1 MKNIKIYVLFLALIS
16 VVSACELTD
25 NIDPKSARDV
35 APGSLLTSAEE
46 TFVYTLDE
54 LSMNVNIS
62 RFLAQYASQT
72 AYTQESRYNFAD
84 RQIPDTYWNNM
95 YRSCMID
102 LVDAKNRLLAQDLD
116 AASNARRDNKVA
128 IINIIQTYIYHT
140 LVDYFGN
147 VPYTEA
153 LMGMENM
160 TPAYDDAE
168 TIYGDLLQTLTDAIA
183 TFDANPSSGSWGS
196 EDILLG
202 GDVAMWKKVAA
213 SLKLRI
219 AMRLADVDAAT
230 AQANAEAAINAGLL
244 EAGEALTLQWLGQD
258 PYVNTYY
265 RRFEID
271 GRTDYAPSKTIIDK
285 MLALNDPRIPA
296 YFTQVDTSGEGDFV
310 YWGLQYGL
318 TSNVNVKSYSTF
330 APVMFEPDYPS
341 VLIAYDEVQ
350 FLLAE
355 AAQRGFTT
363 PLTAQEH
370 YEAAITASVEWWTGS
385 DDGVASYL
393 ADGDVAWDAARWKEL
408 LGTQKW
414 IALYNRGNEGYA
426 SWRLFDWPVLSP
438 PPDMTQEDIPL
449 RWPYPFNELDLN
461 PDSYNAAATAIG
473 GDDVRTQLFWD
484 VTPNSDSPSP
494 N

>member
-16 VVSACELTD
+16 VVSACELAD
-25 NIDPKSARDV
+25 NIDPKSAREV
-35 APGSLLTSAEE
+35 EPGSLLTSAEE

-62 RFLAQYASQT
+62 RFLVQYASQT

-84 RQIPDTYWNNM
+84 RQIPDTYWNSM
-95 YRSCMID
+95 YRSCLID
-102 LVDAKNRLLAQDLD
+102 LKDAKEQLLATDLD
-116 AASNARRDNKVA
+116 PASNAVRDNKVS
-128 IINIIQTYIYHT
+128 IINILECYVIHT

-147 VPYTEA
+147 VPYSEA
-153 LMGMENM
+153 LMGMDNM
-160 TPAYDDAE
+160 QPVYDDAE
-168 TIYGDLLQTLTDAIA
+168 TVYIDLLDRLTDEIGALDSDIA
-183 TFDANPSSGSWGS
+183 AWGA
-196 EDILLG
+196 EDIIFG
-202 GDVAMWKKVAA
+202 GDVDMWRKAAA
-213 SLKLRI
+213 SLKLRM
-219 AMRLADVDAAT
+219 AMRLADVDATT
-230 AQANAEAAINAGLL
+230 AQTYAEEAIDEGLL
-244 EAGEALTLQWLGQD
+244 ESGEAMALNWLGQD

-265 RRFEID
+265 RRFTID

-285 MLALNDPRIPA
+285 MLGLDDPRMPA
-296 YFTQVDTSGEGDFV
+296 YFTMIDTSANGDQPKV

-330 APVMFEPDYPS
+330 APEMFQPDYPS

-355 AAQRGFTT
+355 AAQRGFST
-363 PLTAQEH
+363 PQTAEEH
-370 YEAAITASVEWWTGS
+370 YEEAITASVEWWTGS
-385 DDGVASYL
+385 DDGVADYL
-393 ADGDVAWDAARWKEL
+393 NHADVAWDAARWKEL
-408 LGTQKW
+408 IGTQKW

-426 SWRLFDWPVLSP
+426 SWRIFDWPVLSP

-461 PDSYNAAATAIG
+461 PDSYTAAASAIG

>member
-1 MKNIKIYVLFLALIS
+1 MKNIKIYVSFLALIS
-16 VVSACELTD
+16 LVSACELTD
-25 NIDPKSARDV
+25 NIDPKSAREV
-35 APGSLLTSAEE
+35 APSSLLTSAEE

-54 LSMNVNIS
+54 LSMNINIS
-62 RFLAQYASQT
+62 RFLVQYAAQT

-84 RQIPDTYWNNM
+84 RQIPDSYWNGM

-102 LVDAKNRLLAQDLD
+102 LEDAKAQLLATDLD
-116 AASNARRDNKVA
+116 DAANAKRDNKVA
-128 IINIIQTYIYHT
+128 IIDIIEVYIVHT

-147 VPYTEA
+147 VPYSEA
-153 LMGMENM
+153 LVGMENM
-160 TPAYDDAE
+160 TPVYDDAA
-168 TIYGDLLQTLTDAIA
+168 TIYDDLMQRLTDVIA
-183 TFDANPSSGSWGS
+183 TFNANAGAGSWGA

-202 GDVAMWKKVAA
+202 GDIAMWKKVAA
-213 SLKLRI
+213 SLKLRL
-219 AMRLADVDAAT
+219 AMRLADTDAT
-230 AQANAEAAINAGLL
+230 AAKANAEAAINAGLL
-244 EAGEALTLQWLGQD
+244 EDGEALTLEWMGQD

-285 MLALNDPRIPA
+285 MFALNDPRMSS
-296 YFTQVDTSGEGDFV
+296 YFTQVDTSGDGDYV

-363 PLTAQEH
+363 PQTAQEH
-370 YEAAITASVEWWTGS
+370 YEEAIRASVEWWTGS
-385 DDGVASYL
+385 DAGVAAYL

-408 LGTQKW
+408 IGTQKW

-426 SWRLFDWPVLSP
+426 SWRIFDWPVLSP
-438 PPDMTQEDIPL
+438 PPDMTQADIPL

-461 PDSYNAAATAIG
+461 PESYSAAATAIG

-484 VTPNSDSPSP
+484 VTPNSASPSA